1 MEGSRKGASLSV
13 GALLGEPFLGIW
25 KDTGR
30 RAQGT
35 GITLREGL
43 AGEPVRG
50 LIYRGLEK
58 ALYMGISPHR
68 GPVENHEG
76 VHSPGTL
83 KNSWRRALEM
93 DHLSLWAL
101 CETNLEKGLLYWGP

>member
-58 ALYMGISPHR
+58 VLGTGTFLDR
-68 GPVENHEG
+68 GPVKNRVG
-76 VHSPGTL
+76 SVHREL
-83 KNSWRRALEM
+83 
-93 DHLSLWAL
+93 
-101 CETNLEKGLLYWGP
+101 